1 MLDDRGLRDRLP
13 IGWIGVDFYYHE
25 SIGSTN
31 AEAIQLAE
39 SGAPHGTLVLADAQ
53 TAGKGRAGRRWITN
67 PGTALAF
74 SLILRPS
81 NLGIDQWLILFGLGA
96 LSVAEALSEIGLQP
110 EIKWPNDVLIDGKKV
125 AGILVNSNWTGESV
139 NYSVLGIGLNV
150 SPEAIPDD
158 AELDFP
164 ATSIGEALG
173 RSINRT
179 DLLIAILKKLKVLF
193 QQVNS
198 SDLSNAW
205 QDRLAYLNQEVVVK
219 KADGTVTGRLIGL
232 TANGELKLIE
242 KSGNET
248 VIGYGDVSLR
258 PIEGGEKRKHISSQ

>member
-1 MLDDRGLRDRLP
+1 MLDDEGLRDRLP
-13 IGWIGVDFYYHE
+13 IGWIGEDFYYHK

-31 AEAIQLAE
+31 SEAIQLAE
-39 SGAPHGTLVLADAQ
+39 TGAPHGTLVLADAQ
-53 TAGKGRAGRRWITN
+53 TAGKGREGRRWITL

-81 NLGIDQWLILFGLGA
+81 NLGVDQWLILFGLGA
-96 LSVAEALSEIGLQP
+96 LSVAEALSEMGLQP
-110 EIKWPNDVLIDGKKV
+110 EIKWPNDVLLDGKKV
-125 AGILVNSNWTGESV
+125 AGILVNSNWMGESV
-139 NYSVLGIGLNV
+139 DYAVLGIGLNV

-164 ATSIGEALG
+164 ATSIVEALG
-173 RSINRT
+173 RSINRG
-179 DLLIAILKKLKVLF
+179 DLLIAILKRLKALF
-193 QQVNS
+193 QQLNS
-198 SDLSNAW
+198 PDLSNAW

-219 KADGTVTGRLIGL
+219 KADGLVTGRLIGL

-242 KSGNET
+242 KSGYQT

-258 PIEGGEKRKHISSQ
+258 PIEGGASIERTSSQ

>member
-1 MLDDRGLRDRLP
+1 MP

>member
-1 MLDDRGLRDRLP
+1 MP

-31 AEAIQLAE
+31 SEAIQLAE

-53 TAGKGRAGRRWITN
+53 TAGKGRGGRRWITN